1 MKKFNVIE
9 DNGGG
14 LTLVTFVENGN
25 IDYLH
30 TGYEYC
36 PGQLQDDLKEL
47 ERNVPIK
54 FWDGNN
60 LHTLD
65 TENPE
70 DMESWFPWEEKG
82 IGWDIVADNAGIY
95 PEVMGTAALIEFN
108 IRRA

>member
-14 LTLVTFVENGN
+14 ITLITFDKNEN

-47 ERNVPIK
+47 ERNVPIE
-54 FWDGNN
+54 FWDGND
-60 LHTLD
+60 LYTLN
-65 TENPE
+65 TGNPE
-70 DMESWFPWEEKG
+70 DMESWFPDTEKG
-82 IGWDIVADNAGIY
+82 QGWNIVADNNGIY

-108 IRRA
+108 KRRV